1 MPRNAQDVQ
10 LLKRYQYFTQAMVQL
25 SFHLH
30 VLRAIALKR
39 MGRGIWKE
47 KLSAGLD
54 ISKDFFF
61 ARPISPYA
69 VAVLPLL
76 QECGW
81 NKDAEF
87 WDTVI
92 SATRRQATLY
102 PDYLTPRLEMAAP
115 LSGAELQVLHL
126 LCTGKS
132 NTEIGSILGI
142 KLATV
147 KTHISHIFDKLHVR
161 RRSEVK
167 DVARRLHLV
176 SME

>member
-1 MPRNAQDVQ
+1 
-10 LLKRYQYFTQAMVQL
+10 MVQL

-69 VAVLPLL
+69 AAVLPLL